1 MNSNPRNNNDLVRAL
16 KLETSVLEIAR
27 LKNLSTPL
35 IYQLLK
41 ALKLYLEAFTKIN
54 L

>member
-41 ALKLYLEAFTKIN
+41 ALNLYLKAVTKIN